1 MTPATR
7 QAIRYGVN
15 LATLPDEVV
24 QELAR
29 EREDCLQRDTAVKA
43 NARRLQ
49 GLRHNRIQVEREL
62 GLLGDL
68 GPAVRAQ
75 LNKLISEGKA

>member
-1 MTPATR
+1 MTPANR
-7 QAIRYGVN
+7 QAIRHGVN

-24 QELAR
+24 QELSQ

-43 NARRLQ
+43 NARRLL
-49 GLRHNRIQVEREL
+49 GLRKNRIQVEREL

>member
-7 QAIRYGVN
+7 QAIRHGVN

-24 QELAR
+24 QEVAQ
-29 EREDCLQRDTAVKA
+29 ERKDCLQRDTAVKA
-43 NARRLQ
+43 SARRLL
-49 GLRHNRIQVEREL
+49 GLRKNRIQVEREL
-62 GLLGDL
+62 VLLGDL

>member
-7 QAIRYGVN
+7 QAIRRGVN
-15 LATLPDEVV
+15 LATLPAAVL
-24 QELAR
+24 QELDQ
-29 EREDCLQRDTAVKA
+29 ERKDCLQRATSVKA
-43 NARRLQ
+43 NAQRLL
-49 GLRHNRIQVEREL
+49 GLRKNRIQVEREL

-75 LNKLISEGKA
+75 LNKLISKGKA

>member
-49 GLRHNRIQVEREL
+49 GL
-62 GLLGDL
+62 GDL

>member
-1 MTPATR
+1 MTPANR
-7 QAIRYGVN
+7 QAIRRGVN
-15 LATLPDEVV
+15 LATLPAEVL
-24 QELAR
+24 QELDQ
-29 EREDCLQRDTAVKA
+29 ERADCLQRDTAVKA
-43 NARRLQ
+43 NAQRLL
-49 GLRHNRIQVEREL
+49 GLRKNRIQVEREL

>member
-7 QAIRYGVN
+7 QAIRHGVN
-15 LATLPDEVV
+15 LATLPDEVL
-24 QELAR
+24 QELAQ

-43 NARRLQ
+43 NARRLL
-49 GLRHNRIQVEREL
+49 GLRKNRIQVEREL